1 MAAPVSSGPAGPG
14 LEGARAKMTE
24 GYPEDALTAYEE
36 LAQSGQSLDDIIND
50 LNEYVKT
57 KRANPRAYRVMGDAM
72 MAQGKLQDALEMYR
86 KALDQ
91 F

>member
-1 MAAPVSSGPAGPG
+1 MS
-14 LEGARAKMTE
+14 E
-24 GYPEDALTAYEE
+24 GYPDDALTAYEE
-36 LAQSGQSLDDIIND
+36 LVQSGQSLDDILAD